1 MQKSTTNTL
10 VFTRNGCT
18 IYYYHRVLV
27 YHYPEIHTSTNERL
41 YNKYMQVYFIHQS
54 FSMRPTIRSLLV
66 GVVTVVAV
74 NSNYVALAR
83 ISYLTTATPA
93 WTGTASPVG
102 YGNGVY
108 ISPDGALAVVIS
120 RDASVKAFD
129 SFDGTVVW
137 TTEAPTTAAQSF
149 GGASFCYGASQYIL
163 YSYVDANAR
172 YGYL

>member
-1 MQKSTTNTL
+1 
-10 VFTRNGCT
+10 
-18 IYYYHRVLV
+18 
-27 YHYPEIHTSTNERL
+27 
-41 YNKYMQVYFIHQS
+41 MQVYFIHQS